1 MSRVLIVDDS
11 AENCYLLQALLT
23 GMGHEVDTARD
34 GAEALAA
41 ARSTPPDLV
50 VSDILMPKMDGFAL
64 CRAWRADDRLAAI
77 PFMFY
82 TATYTEPKD
91 EAFALGLGADCFV
104 VKPQD
109 PEVLAGSI
117 AALLEKA
124 RASSSEGPGRT
135 RVDPAFDSELDFVK
149 KHRDRVSRKLADK
162 MAELERANTE
172 LHRYLSEML
181 LAKEA
186 LRESEGRYR
195 SLVAQSPDGIFLVDL
210 NGRFLAV
217 NETICR
223 KLGFSEA
230 EMLAKSLWE
239 IVPESQWATH
249 RSRLARIVSGE
260 VLDDTVEYSVRDKN
274 GRLVPVEV
282 RSAPY
287 RSHDQVVG
295 FQGIARDI
303 TERKVADEERA
314 RLEEQLR
321 HAQKMEAVGRLAGGV
336 AHDFNNLLQAMLSQ
350 VELVRGRNAESE
362 HLAAGLAEFEA
373 QVRRGSALT
382 RQLLLFARRET
393 ARPEPLDLNEVVD
406 GAATLLRHLL
416 RANIV
421 LTIDLAREPL
431 PVTADHGQLDQVL
444 VNLAVNAA
452 DAMPGGGQLTIRT
465 GREGPARVFFSVG
478 DTGSG
483 IAAEIRGR
491 IFEPFFTT
499 KESGRGTGLG
509 LAVVDGIV
517 RNHDGTLELE
527 STEGEGS
534 TFKVV
539 LHRAAP
545 GGRAGERAGA
555 PILGE
560 LATGSGERILLVE
573 DEDGTREG
581 LRDTLI
587 ALGYQVVAVGSG
599 DEASALAP
607 EPAFD
612 LLLTDLML
620 PGVPGPQLAA
630 SLQHRWPT
638 LEVILMSGYAED
650 EVIRRGVSAGKV
662 RFLQKP
668 FDMATLAGE
677 VRTALAARA
686 SGAEA

>member
-11 AENCYLLQALLT
+11 AQNCYLLQALLT

-34 GAEALAA
+34 GAEALAVA
-41 ARSTPPDLV
+41 HSTPPDLV

-91 EAFALGLGADCFV
+91 EAFALGLGADRFV

-117 AALLEKA
+117 AALLDKA
-124 RASSSEGPGRT
+124 KASSSGDPGRI
-135 RVDPAFDSELDFVK
+135 RAGPATDSELDFVK
-149 KHRDRVSRKLADK
+149 EHRDRISRKLADK

-186 LRESEGRYR
+186 LRESEERYR
-195 SLVAQSPDGIFLVDL
+195 TLVAQSPDGIFLVDL

-223 KLGFSEA
+223 QLGFSEA

-239 IVPESQWATH
+239 IVPEAQWETH
-249 RSRLARIVSGE
+249 RTRLARIVSGE
-260 VLDDTVEYSVRDKN
+260 VLDDTVEYSVRDRTGK
-274 GRLVPVEV
+274 LVPVEV

-287 RSHDQVVG
+287 RNRDQVVG

-303 TERKVADEERA
+303 TERKAADQERA
-314 RLEEQLR
+314 RLEDQLR

-350 VELVRGRNAESE
+350 VELVRARNAGRE
-362 HLAAGLAEFEA
+362 HVAASLAELEA

-393 ARPEPLDLNEVVD
+393 ARPEHLDLNEVVD
-406 GAATLLRHLL
+406 GTAALLRHLL

-421 LTIDLAREPL
+421 LTINLAGEPL

-452 DAMPGGGQLTIRT
+452 DAMPGGGQLTICT
-465 GREGPARVFFSVG
+465 GCEGPAGVFFSVG

-483 IAAEIRGR
+483 IAAEIREK

-509 LAVVDGIV
+509 LSVVDGIV
-517 RNHDGTLELE
+517 RNHGGTLELE
-527 STEGEGS
+527 STVGEGS

-539 LHRAAP
+539 LRRAAP
-545 GGRAGERAGA
+545 GGRAAGRAGA
-555 PILGE
+555 PVLGE
-560 LATGSGERILLVE
+560 LAAGSGERILLVE
-573 DEDGTREG
+573 DEDGARG
-581 LRDTLI
+581 VLRDTLI
-587 ALGYQVVAVGSG
+587 ALGYEVVAVGSG
-599 DEASALAP
+599 NEADALAA
-607 EPAFD
+607 EPSFD

-630 SLQHRWPT
+630 SLQRRWPT
-638 LEVILMSGYAED
+638 IEVILMSGYAED
-650 EVIRRGVSAGKV
+650 EMIRRAASAGTV

-668 FDMATLAGE
+668 FDMATLARE
-677 VRTALAARA
+677 VRAALDARA
-686 SGAEA
+686 SAAGG